1 MNNVKK
7 TKNKTHN
14 NTKNQLKNIDKDL
27 YIPVEQKQ
35 TIRKSG
41 IYFGYTSRIAILLI
55 FLIILA
61 ISSYMFITKSINIQS
76 QETIKYTE
84 KSNIDYKVKL
94 KDNNYFE
101 STYLKED
108 MSYISTLIDRIN
120 LNFQYQLD
128 TDKYLEGSYEY
139 AVKGTLEIRNT
150 DTGDLF
156 FTKKYNLVG
165 PTKKIINEDNTNI
178 NINQEVV
185 IDYNY
190 YNTIASG
197 FKSTYG
203 LNTKSNLI
211 VTLEVSKIIPYS
223 NKLSKTENYDIT
235 IPLSER
241 SISIKL
247 DRKKTN
253 ITDTIILKEE
263 DYKYNTTYLV
273 IGIISIL
280 LLIICICI
288 FINKIKILFMR
299 KNKYDKKLSKIL
311 KEYDRLIVN
320 AKNIPQFKEN
330 EVIEV
335 SNFEELL
342 DAKENLHKPIY
353 YYNISRHNKCIFYV
367 RGENEVI
374 VFTLKAVDL

>member
-1 MNNVKK
+1 MNDVKK
-7 TKNKTHN
+7 TKNKTYN

-55 FLIILA
+55 FFIILA

-156 FTKKYNLVG
+156 FTKKYNLFG
-165 PTKKIINEDNTNI
+165 PTKKIINEDNNNI

-253 ITDTIILKEE
+253 ITDTIILKEV
-263 DYKYNTTYLV
+263 DYKYNITYLV

-299 KNKYDKKLSKIL
+299 KNKYDKKLSK
-311 KEYDRLIVN
+311 Y
-320 AKNIPQFKEN
+320 
-330 EVIEV
+330 
-335 SNFEELL
+335 
-342 DAKENLHKPIY
+342 
-353 YYNISRHNKCIFYV
+353 
-367 RGENEVI
+367 
-374 VFTLKAVDL
+374 